1 MANYILCVSNSS
13 HKDDIMVMYL
23 REASRSVCFVM
34 LCLLP
39 KTAAFS
45 VPERIAWG

>member
-1 MANYILCVSNSS
+1 
-13 HKDDIMVMYL
+13 MVTYL
-23 REASRSVCFVM
+23 REVSRSVCFVV

-45 VPERIAWG
+45 VPERIAWVNKQSQISED